1 MWVIS
6 RSLLV
11 TCWFAWFYPFLF
23 LAPHRQQR
31 PSITV
36 PGPTRFGL
44 ALESLAIFLAFIVH
58 RSADDP
64 PALAAQVLA
73 IALGVA
79 SGVMA
84 WHAVRHLGRQ
94 FRIQAGLY
102 HDHQLVRTGPYAIVR
117 HPIYTSLLG
126 MLLCSMLI
134 LTPWQWAPVPLA
146 LFIAGTEIRVR
157 TEDALLA
164 SRFGDEF
171 HAYRRAV
178 AAYIP
183 YLR

>member
-6 RSLLV
+6 RSFLV
-11 TCWFAWFYPFLF
+11 ACWFAWFYPFLF

-31 PSITV
+31 QSITV
-36 PGPTRFGL
+36 PGPTRIGL

-58 RSADDP
+58 RSPDDP
-64 PALAAQVLA
+64 PPLAAQGVA
-73 IALGVA
+73 IALGIA
-79 SGVMA
+79 SAVMA

-102 HDHQLVRTGPYAIVR
+102 HDHVLIRTGPYALVR
-117 HPIYTSLLG
+117 HPIYASLLG

-134 LTPWQWAPVPLA
+134 LTPWQWTLVPLA
-146 LFIAGTEIRVR
+146 LFIAGTEVRVR
-157 TEDALLA
+157 SEDALLA
-164 SRFGDEF
+164 SRFGAEF
-171 HAYRRAV
+171 HSYRKAV